1 MYDFSGILY
10 RIYAT
15 DSILL
20 LLGIVLLILNKLIY
34 KRWFPKKKDWYIVLI
49 LLVALSYMIWHTSII
64 ISPNVESF
72 TGEFVKKKRD
82 SRPAP
87 PLPYTSCYTFSY
99 PETPDRKRGFYIDS
113 FSSKKIFPE
122 KLEVGKTYTIHYD
135 KSTKVIV
142 RVDVA
147 NSQVNTE

>member
-1 MYDFSGILY
+1 MYDLSGILY
-10 RIYAT
+10 RIYTT

-20 LLGIVLLILNKLIY
+20 FLGVINIVLNKLLY
-34 KRWFPKKKDWYIVLI
+34 KKWLPSKKHWVLI
-49 LLVALSYMIWHTSII
+49 LMIIVALGSMLWHMCVF
-64 ISPNVESF
+64 ISPNVETF
-72 TGEFVKKKRD
+72 TGEFVKSYRD
-82 SRPAP
+82 SSIAP
-87 PLPYTSCYTFSY
+87 PLPFTYEYLFSY
-99 PETPDRKRGFYIDS
+99 PENPNKKRGFYIDS